1 VKLSMYPMLM
11 SPFTPLPAP
20 PHRMFTARKKIVKEV
35 VNGKETPIDAF
46 EETVAQVCIQ
56 PACIRPHP

>member
-1 VKLSMYPMLM
+1 
-11 SPFTPLPAP
+11 
-20 PHRMFTARKKIVKEV
+20 MFTARKKIVKEV